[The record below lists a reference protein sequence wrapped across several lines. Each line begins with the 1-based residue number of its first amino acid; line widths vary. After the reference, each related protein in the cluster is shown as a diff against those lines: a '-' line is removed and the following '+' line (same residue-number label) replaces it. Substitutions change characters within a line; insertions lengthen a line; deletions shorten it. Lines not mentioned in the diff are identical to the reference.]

1 MPITHLP
8 LLAGAAP
15 PILSEMVALLV
26 VSIVSAYLCLRLKL
40 VPIAGFLLAGVL
52 IGPNALG
59 LVRDVALVEDLAEI
73 GVILLLFAIG
83 VEFSLEKLARLGRAI
98 LIGGGIQTLGTLGIV
113 AVALV
118 LLGVP
123 WSYALFTGGLVAL
136 SSTAIVLTLL
146 QQRKETD
153 TPFGKLSLSVLL
165 FQDFAVIVFVMVLP
179 LIANQ
184 GGSVGEGLLT
194 LLRAVL
200 VIVSVIL
207 AARFVVPRILERVA
221 STQNSD
227 LFLLTIVAIVGV
239 TAWLVALAEVSMALG
254 AFVAG
259 IVVSESRF
267 SEKALSD
274 ILPLKTV
281 FNAVFFV
288 SVGMLLDP
296 RYAFDHAGLVLGIV
310 AGVMVLKILI
320 TGGAVLALGYPIR
333 SAAAVGLGLAQI
345 GEFSFVLDRAGAS
358 LGLSPAGLG
367 AEGSQAFIAVS
378 VVLMLLTPF
387 MVSVGPRFGMWMQGR
402 FRAKTSP
409 ELQPDELQSH
419 TREDHVIV
427 VGFGPAGKRLSDV
440 LTESGIPFVV
450 IDMNPV
456 AERKAT
462 GVPFLLGDATREHI
476 LDHAGVKEAKLL
488 VIAINDREATRA
500 IVARA
505 RVMNPTLQIIVRT
518 RFLSEI
524 EILHRAGADV
534 VVPEELETTVRLFSH
549 VLGAYMVPPERIE
562 EHVRTL
568 RSGDYQI
575 LRGSI
580 QEAHLMVL
588 QGLDEEGLHTRAVLV
603 RPGAPI
609 VGKTLAEANLRQQ
622 YGITV
627 LAIRRGT
634 RTIGSPD
641 GLFVLEAGDRLVLIG
656 LAKNFAA
663 CADQFRAPVSEMP

>member
-1 MPITHLP
+1 M
-8 LLAGAAP
+8 
-15 PILSEMVALLV
+15 
-26 VSIVSAYLCLRLKL
+26 
-40 VPIAGFLLAGVL
+40 
-52 IGPNALG
+52 
-59 LVRDVALVEDLAEI
+59 
-73 GVILLLFAIG
+73 
-83 VEFSLEKLARLGRAI
+83 
-98 LIGGGIQTLGTLGIV
+98 
-113 AVALV
+113 
-118 LLGVP
+118 
-123 WSYALFTGGLVAL
+123 AL

-194 LLRAVL
+194 LGRAVL
-200 VIVSVIL
+200 VIVGVIL

-296 RYAFDHAGLVLGIV
+296 RYAFENAGLVLGIV

-387 MVSVGPRFGMWMQGR
+387 MVTAGPKFGMWVQGKL
-402 FRAKTSP
+402 RAKDAQEPTP
-409 ELQPDELQSH
+409 EVPKDN

-427 VGFGPAGKRLSDV
+427 VGYGPAGKRLSDV
-440 LTESGIPFVV
+440 LTESGIPYVV

-462 GVPFLLGDATREHI
+462 DVPFLLGDATREHI

-656 LAKNFAA
+656 LAKNFIA